1 MREQVSLWEPP
12 PRQQPARQAP
22 PARPPRLP
30 WYRRSWFVAL
40 LVVAVSAT
48 AGGLAGSHLP

>member
-40 LVVAVSAT
+40 LVVAVSGA
-48 AGGLAGSHLP
+48 AGALAGSHLP